1 LIRAKNKSKK
11 DIIMK
16 IAFGSISLSILLLLL
31 LVSCNKEPSY
41 TPDGHI
47 FLKLYEPN
55 KSLPDILPLL
65 QNENPNLIAV
75 FVMGDSA
82 KHDRVVLGIAR
93 MKEEKAMNLEQ
104 AFNVFVKDV
113 APAQT
118 RIVEAGSYT
127 KGGRTLYR
135 KISETDFGE
144 YISLNV
150 MYYFMENE
158 RSNIMYEL
166 KITGASDKKEFIVE
180 QAEKMATSV
189 YFKPTPENN

>member
-1 LIRAKNKSKK
+1 
-11 DIIMK
+11 MK
-16 IAFGSISLSILLLLL
+16 INIGSIALSVLLILLLA
-31 LVSCNKEPSY
+31 SCNEEPSY
-41 TPDGHI
+41 SPDGHI

-82 KHDRVVLGIAR
+82 KDDRVVLGIAR
-93 MKEEKAMNLEQ
+93 MEEEKAMNLEQ
-104 AFNVFVKDV
+104 AFDEFVKDV

-135 KISETDFGE
+135 KISETDLGE
-144 YISLNV
+144 YLSLNV
-150 MYYFMENE
+150 MYYFMENQL
-158 RSNIMYEL
+158 SNIMYEL
-166 KITGASDKKEFIVE
+166 KITGAPEKKEFIVE
-180 QAEKMATSV
+180 QAEKIATSV
-189 YFKPTPENN
+189 YFKSAPENK

>member
-1 LIRAKNKSKK
+1 
-11 DIIMK
+11 MK
-16 IAFGSISLSILLLLL
+16 IAFGAISLSVLLLLL
-31 LVSCNKEPSY
+31 LLGCNEEPSY

-65 QNENPNLIAV
+65 QDENPNLIAV

-82 KHDRVVLGIAR
+82 KDDRVVLGIAR
-93 MKEEKAMNLEQ
+93 MEEEKAMNLDQ
-104 AFNVFVKDV
+104 AFNEFVKIV

-144 YISLNV
+144 YTSLNV
-150 MYYFMENE
+150 MYYFMENQH
-158 RSNIMYEL
+158 SNIMYEL
-166 KITGASDKKEFIVE
+166 KISGGPEKKEFIVE
-180 QAEKMATSV
+180 QAEKMAMSV
-189 YFKPTPENN
+189 YFKPISGNK